1 MKNKQWM
8 LFPMVLTLVFSMV
21 FAVNAQAAGKTYKIA
36 SSLAITGPTSD
47 AGAPYAKGEED
58 YIRYANDEKLLGDDK
73 VEITIRDDQYKT
85 DVTKRNFEDF
95 LGMGIVLYLNYS
107 TGSTLG
113 LKKDFDEEKMPTIPA
128 SFHRGNIEGSS
139 YIFLP
144 ILSYSGQCI
153 GLGEYLVKNH
163 KGSGVPKV
171 AMYIHPSA
179 FGRGPVDDLK
189 KAVAA
194 GLKMEIVEVVEHGT
208 DLDSTATLQRLIS
221 KGVQYVICQTVQSPV
236 ATFLNDAQR
245 LGLIAKSFGEPGK
258 ITFMGAHYT
267 GGNDLI
273 DLAGPAAEGFYWTTS
288 YKLTSEPGDWTKQQL
303 ALAKRYGRDDK
314 TANSHNYTNGIM
326 VAQIAVE
333 TMIRAKKHGKEVTRQ
348 ALYEELLGMNGNAAY
363 DPHST
368 VGPVTYSKTD
378 KEGVDTLQIYV
389 AQGGVFKAVGTPFT
403 PEYYKKLYP
412 K

>member
-1 MKNKQWM
+1 MKSKQWM
-8 LFPMVLTLVFSMV
+8 LFPMVLTLVFIMA

-85 DVTKRNFEDF
+85 DVTKRNFEEF
-95 LGMGIVLYLNYS
+95 LGMGMVLYLNYS

-113 LKKDFDEEKMPTIPA
+113 LKKDFEEEKMPTVPA
-128 SFHRGNIEGSS
+128 SFHRGNLDDSN

-153 GLGEYLVKNH
+153 GLAEYLVKNH
-163 KGSGVPKV
+163 KGGVPKV

-179 FGRGPVDDLK
+179 FGRGPVDDVK
-189 KAVAA
+189 KAVEA
-194 GLKMEIVEVVEHGT
+194 GLKMEVVEVVEHGT

-258 ITFMGAHYT
+258 ITFLGAHYT

-273 DLAGPAAEGFYWTTS
+273 DRAGPAAEGFYWTTS

-333 TMIRAKKHGKEVTRQ
+333 AMARAKKHGKEINRQ
-348 ALYEELLGMNGNAAY
+348 TLYEELLAMNGNGAY
-363 DPHST
+363 DPQST

-378 KEGVDTLQIYV
+378 KEGVDTLQLYV
-389 AQGGVFKAVGTPFT
+389 VKGGVFKAVGSPFT
-403 PEYYKKLYP
+403 PEYYKKMFG